1 MLLNINFK
9 KVDLMKKSILKTD
22 SEIIVTY
29 CIDFLLW
36 NIKFKKIKRC

>member
-29 CIDFLLW
+29 CIDFYYG
-36 NIKFKKIKRC
+36 I